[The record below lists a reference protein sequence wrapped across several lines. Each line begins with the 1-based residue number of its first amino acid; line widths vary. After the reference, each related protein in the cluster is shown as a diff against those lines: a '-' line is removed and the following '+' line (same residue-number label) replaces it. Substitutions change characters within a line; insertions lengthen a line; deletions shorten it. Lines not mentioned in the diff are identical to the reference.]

1 MRAPRLRAARPTR
14 SPATGLLVLG
24 VAGGLLSVGVLSACS
39 AAVEATA
46 PARADTA
53 ACTAAAARWPATV
66 SGQDRV
72 ETSADSD
79 AVAAWG
85 DPAVIARCGLAAL
98 GPTTDECLTIDG
110 VDWVVRKLSD
120 GAAFTTFGR
129 DPAIEVLVPEAYAP
143 EPLLLPAFGEAAR
156 ALPANGRTCD

>member
-1 MRAPRLRAARPTR
+1 
-14 SPATGLLVLG
+14 
-24 VAGGLLSVGVLSACS
+24 VAGGLLCAGALAACS
-39 AAVEATA
+39 TAVEVTP
-46 PARADTA
+46 PARAGSP
-53 ACTAAAARWPATV
+53 ACAAAAAHWPATV
-66 SGQDRV
+66 SGQERV
-72 ETSADSD
+72 DTSADSGS
-79 AVAAWG
+79 VAAWG

-98 GPTTDECLTIDG
+98 GPTTDECLNVDG

-156 ALPANGRTCD
+156 ALPTNGRTCD